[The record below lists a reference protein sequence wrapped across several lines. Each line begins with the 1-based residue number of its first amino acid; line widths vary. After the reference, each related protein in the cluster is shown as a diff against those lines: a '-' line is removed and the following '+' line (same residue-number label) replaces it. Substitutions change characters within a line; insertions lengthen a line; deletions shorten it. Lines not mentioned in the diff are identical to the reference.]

1 MAPVTKETPRQQ
13 DHGGSQRAEQEL
25 RDAVE
30 LHAPKLQREKDL
42 HWISKELGKGLER

>member
-30 LHAPKLQREKDL
+30 LRVLKSQREEDL
-42 HWISKELGKGLER
+42 HWIAKELGKGLED